1 MISVLNTNKFRQDT
15 KAVAPV
21 VASIILLGFVVIGL
35 AGFQAVTVPQQNAE
49 TEFQHFE
56 SVQND
61 MEQIVDA
68 VADVEAQNRA
78 QFSTI
83 QLGATYQ
90 PRIVTINPPP
100 AAGSL
105 QTSDEYPI
113 TIRGENET
121 ENVSTRFLEYQPG
134 YTELRTG
141 SVWYENSRA
150 YVEDETTD
158 GRALITTNSIINSDG
173 TLNIIALQN
182 EFYESGTNR
191 LTIELYP
198 KQTGDINIDELG
210 DELNVTIPTR
220 LDENHWNESLS
231 DELPTEDFE
240 VREDE
245 PYEDEDVN
253 SLKLFD
259 IDFDDLDITTVGIQ
273 SAATGTGIE
282 DLEQKEEGAEDLDSE
297 NEEGNL
303 IGGGATGEGQ
313 GGPGKFE
320 FGIRNTGDRDL
331 EIVGMGIINT
341 TTDANVVTRSSD
353 NQPRLTQDE
362 DLIFDN
368 IEIDDNTN
376 DAKRYDFEENI
387 SISGGE
393 TVEEFEFNR
402 FQDRE
407 SQGQSAE
414 NMGDSSIN
422 ITVWVRDEDNIES
435 QTTLVLRDE

>member
-68 VADVEAQNRA
+68 VGDVEAQNRA

-113 TIRGENET
+113 TIRGENGT

-182 EFYESGTNR
+182 ELYESGTNR

-282 DLEQKEEGAEDLDSE
+282 DL
-297 NEEGNL
+297 
-303 IGGGATGEGQ
+303 
-313 GGPGKFE
+313 
-320 FGIRNTGDRDL
+320 
-331 EIVGMGIINT
+331 
-341 TTDANVVTRSSD
+341 VV
-353 NQPRLTQDE
+353 
-362 DLIFDN
+362 
-368 IEIDDNTN
+368 
-376 DAKRYDFEENI
+376 
-387 SISGGE
+387 
-393 TVEEFEFNR
+393 V
-402 FQDRE
+402 
-407 SQGQSAE
+407 
-414 NMGDSSIN
+414 
-422 ITVWVRDEDNIES
+422 
-435 QTTLVLRDE
+435 QT